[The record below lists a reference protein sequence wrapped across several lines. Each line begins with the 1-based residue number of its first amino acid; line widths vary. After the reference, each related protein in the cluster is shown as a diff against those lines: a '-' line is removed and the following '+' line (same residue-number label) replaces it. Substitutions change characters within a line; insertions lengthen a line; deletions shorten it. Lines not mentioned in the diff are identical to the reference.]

1 MAHLKPFS
9 PESHVTSSLSP
20 LVAATAR
27 ALMGI
32 GAGARHPGTASPFI
46 NSHQTDP
53 SRHLSAKFCSL
64 VDYSSSS
71 DDAEGEIDYEMDP
84 TSISATPERETV
96 HDSQTDQPQFTQD
109 VVPQASAESS
119 KRPSTMATR
128 LVSLKRPRTNAKCD
142 EKAWSPRSRQSR
154 SDSGSDSGS
163 DTASDR
169 DSDTSSVI
177 VESCTESPP
186 TNESTGSKDVSN
198 ASVPGSPEYL
208 PTEAVVGSASIA
220 SPQQPRAKRGL
231 PRCRWVDESDR
242 SDDWVLQAGS
252 CITIRRQ
259 EAQQCHDC
267 ITRYSRCSFAGIR
280 SFPRIEAGSD
290 QLDFDRG
297 TLRPSR
303 LDDEVPHFPTEFDRS
318 FVGEDAIRIK
328 TVASHHL
335 LPTLKEEL
343 EHAQKSD
350 CVRIRHELFA
360 RQTCDTCLHVIF
372 CGAYKCMCC
381 GRDLCMSCYDQL
393 LKLKDQPIKRLSNAD
408 LRHSRY
414 LLSVVEGDKDGTGH
428 ASAFSEPHPMQ
439 QDRLHRCAP
448 RTKSHSSKDFTP
460 YTRRDAQ
467 ELEHLVIAMQ
477 EWKESNPLEVHRP
490 PAKDIL
496 DALRRSSGDQK
507 LTNSWPHMYLRS
519 EELVDPF
526 VPHQAAAV
534 NEKSSDPP
542 PPTPSWFSAAP
553 IPVKTEDPKRFSFAD
568 LWVLREPIVVDI
580 GKDTFHLDWSPQHFI
595 DTYGEASCNVEGDA
609 TTSTTTV
616 AKFFEKFG
624 QRNPLGVSRKI
635 KDWPPTTDFK
645 SAFPR
650 EYADFMSLL
659 PMGSMTRRDGVLNLA
674 AHAPSNS
681 NPPDLGPKGYFSEES
696 DDRPG
701 GQGSTKLHMDV
712 ADAVNVMLWAGPW
725 KDGAVGAAAW
735 DMFRVEDADKIRDF
749 LYEHFAE
756 KYGRPVAQMRLMM
769 NELSFPFLSPSQS
782 LKTDVIFQLYRNSPI
797 HSQLVFLD
805 QDLRTQLFKSKGVKP
820 FRIWQRPGEAVFIPA
835 GCAHQVCNYA
845 DCIKVASDFVSL
857 ENVASCWHG
866 KSMTDEFRELTKECQ
881 LWRSDVLQ
889 LKTQLLWAWVRRR
902 TGMIVP
908 LRFLERSIDLHS
920 DCLVLQKS
928 SERILPSS
936 GGSGGERGS
945 D

>member
-46 NSHQTDP
+46 NSHQADP

-71 DDAEGEIDYEMDP
+71 DDAEGEIDHEMDP
-84 TSISATPERETV
+84 TSISATPEWETV
-96 HDSQTDQPQFTQD
+96 HDSQRDQPQFTQD

-128 LVSLKRPRTNAKCD
+128 LVSLKRPRTKAKRD
-142 EKAWSPRSRQSR
+142 EEAWSPPSRQSR
-154 SDSGSDSGS
+154 SDSGSD
-163 DTASDR
+163 TVSDR

-177 VESCTESPP
+177 VETCTESPP
-186 TNESTGSKDVSN
+186 TNESTGLKDVSN

-220 SPQQPRAKRGL
+220 SPQQPRPKRGL
-231 PRCRWVDESDR
+231 PRCRWVTESDR
-242 SDDWVLQAGS
+242 SDEWVLQTGS

-350 CVRIRHELFA
+350 CVRIRHELFM

-393 LKLKDQPIKRLSNAD
+393 LKLKDQPIIRLSNAD
-408 LRHSRY
+408 LRHARH

-467 ELEHLVIAMQ
+467 ELEQLVVAMQ
-477 EWKESNPLEVHRP
+477 KWKESNALEVNRP
-490 PAKDIL
+490 PSKDIL
-496 DALRRSSGDQK
+496 DALRRPSGDQK
-507 LTNSWPHMYLRS
+507 LTDSWPHMYLRS
-519 EELVDPF
+519 EELVDPY
-526 VPHQAAAV
+526 VPHQATAV

-580 GKDTFHLDWSPQHFI
+580 GNDTFHLGWSPEHFI
-595 DTYGEASCNVEGDA
+595 DTYGEASCNVEGDS

-616 AKFFEKFG
+616 ANFFERFG

-650 EYADFMSLL
+650 EYTDFMSLL
-659 PMGSMTRRDGVLNLA
+659 PMASMTRRDGVLNLA
-674 AHAPSNS
+674 AHAPLNS

-725 KDGAVGAAAW
+725 KDGAAGAAAW

-769 NELSFPFLSPSQS
+769 N
-782 LKTDVIFQLYRNSPI
+782 DPI

-805 QDLRTQLFKSKGVKP
+805 QDLRTQLLESKGVKP

-857 ENVASCWHG
+857 ENVASCWHV
-866 KSMTDEFRELTKECQ
+866 TDEFRELTKECQ

-889 LKTQLLWAWVRRR
+889 LKTQLLWAW
-902 TGMIVP
+902 
-908 LRFLERSIDLHS
+908 
-920 DCLVLQKS
+920 KS

-936 GGSGGERGS
+936 GGIGGEGGS
-945 D
+945 G